1 MLSQETTYLKTE
13 KEALERE
20 IKDLNDQISRITSE
34 KNQMTAQ
41 SVWIFIK
48 IVKILSQR
56 LLFIWNYHLYEGQI
70 LWRSLQASPRIHKRM
85 QSARRFK
92 EQSK

>member
-41 SVWIFIK
+41 SV
-48 IVKILSQR
+48 
-56 LLFIWNYHLYEGQI
+56 
-70 LWRSLQASPRIHKRM
+70 
-85 QSARRFK
+85 
-92 EQSK
+92 